1 MLNIN
6 FVPDDYI
13 ENKESCRTNLLYS
26 VLFLIVMSAL
36 AAVFFVTKARNE
48 RLIAQ
53 EEAID
58 KQLSAKSQTLEKVKK
73 LEEQSDKL
81 LNKALT
87 VSGLIEPVPRSVLL
101 AMLTNKLPNGVSL
114 LQISL
119 NQNTKEVVSASGKGG
134 KSGEKEQKLS
144 TETVE
149 ITEVDLHGKAVN
161 DLQVAQYI
169 QELKSSRILGEV
181 KLIESIEYKEDEEKF
196 RAFRLEVNVKDSV
209 KIEENDIKRIAAE
222 KSLSI

>member
-1 MLNIN
+1 
-6 FVPDDYI
+6 
-13 ENKESCRTNLLYS
+13 
-26 VLFLIVMSAL
+26 
-36 AAVFFVTKARNE
+36 
-48 RLIAQ
+48 
-53 EEAID
+53 
-58 KQLSAKSQTLEKVKK
+58 
-73 LEEQSDKL
+73 
-81 LNKALT
+81 
-87 VSGLIEPVPRSVLL
+87 
-101 AMLTNKLPNGVSL
+101 MLTNKLPNGVSL